1 MSYNFDTDQN
11 HYYFNNKNSLPIIF
25 IHGVGLNQQM
35 WKPQIEFF
43 KDNSFITYDL
53 LGHGKTPFK
62 EPNLSMENF
71 TDQLSNLVNN
81 LKIDKFNL
89 IGFSIGSL
97 IAIEFASKYENYLNS
112 LTLISTTYK
121 RTAEERQN
129 VIDRVNLAK
138 KNMPISQ
145 MAMKRWFSDKYLEQN
160 PELYDEFMNILNKKG
175 IDQENFIKAYE
186 VFANYEDNLE
196 NIKNIKINTL
206 IITGSDDPGS
216 TPDMSKNLNKDI
228 QNSTYVEIKN
238 AKHLCSIEYADE
250 VNNAIM
256 KHINNA

>member
-1 MSYNFDTDQN
+1 MSYNFDTNQN
-11 HYYFNNKNSLPIIF
+11 HYYFNNKNSLPLIF
-25 IHGVGLNQQM
+25 IHGVGLNQKM

-43 KDNSFITYDL
+43 RKNSFVTYDL
-53 LGHGKTPFK
+53 LGHGKTPFDK
-62 EPNLSMENF
+62 QELTMENF
-71 TDQLSNLVNN
+71 TNQLLGLVKN
-81 LKIDKFNL
+81 LKIEKFDL

-97 IAIEFASKYENYLNS
+97 IAIEFASKFENYLNS

-121 RTAEERQN
+121 RTDLERQN
-129 VIDRVNLAK
+129 VVDRVNLAK

-160 PELYDEFMNILNKKG
+160 PELYDEFMKILNKKG
-175 IDQENFIKAYE
+175 NDQENFIKAYE
-186 VFANYEDNLE
+186 LFANYKDNLE
-196 NIKNIKINTL
+196 NVKNIKTNTL

-228 QNSTYVEIKN
+228 QNSTYIEIKN
-238 AKHLCSIEYADE
+238 GKHLCTIEYADE

-256 KHINNA
+256 KHINNV

>member
-1 MSYNFDTDQN
+1 MSYNFDNDQN

-43 KDNSFITYDL
+43 KNNSFITYDL

-81 LKIDKFNL
+81 LKIEKFNL

-121 RTAEERQN
+121 RTTKERQN

-145 MAMKRWFSDKYLEQN
+145 MAMKRWFSDEYLEQN
-160 PELYDEFMNILNKKG
+160 PELYDEFMKILNKKG

-196 NIKNIKINTL
+196 NIKNIKTNTL

-228 QNSTYVEIKN
+228 QNSKYVEIKKG
-238 AKHLCSIEYADE
+238 KHLCTIEYADE